1 MKIIKF
7 DYFETYKV
15 SENPHTLTNQV
26 LDFRFQ
32 RLMEKREF
40 KSKIALGLATIGVV
54 VAGLACLTI
63 ITMGWLSKIEHTN
76 TYKQLVGINTK
87 MMSSQKLV
95 SKSIDNF
102 NLLKVPVKRGIH
114 ESEVF
119 KVENYFPKTDLAKL
133 WRPMF
138 LQFKHFESDLANEN
152 LLINDFK
159 WFFIFLST
167 LLLYLLQVFAKK
179 RRVPGLNMCSWI
191 LYSLLGC
198 QLIALFGIIVSQRI
212 FVNDMCGQ
220 FLQIDT
226 KFHSQDK
233 LDTFG
238 MSIDIAHLKHLPGK
252 DLMSKFRVSPKF
264 AGKIMKGKFDWYLYC
279 YNTDFQEKISRQYTN
294 LLFLEN
300 SLLKHAVINIRW
312 LIEVQ

>member
-7 DYFETYKV
+7 DYFETAKV

-32 RLMEKREF
+32 HLMEKREF
-40 KSKIALGLATIGVV
+40 KSKIALGLATFGVV

-63 ITMGWLSKIEHTN
+63 IIMAWLSKIENTN
-76 TYKQLVGINTK
+76 TYKELVGINTK
-87 MMSSQKLV
+87 MLSSQKLV
-95 SKSIDNF
+95 STAIDKF
-102 NLLKVPVKRGIH
+102 NSLKIPVERGIH
-114 ESEVF
+114 ESEF
-119 KVENYFPKTDLAKL
+119 FQVENYFHRTDLDKL
-133 WRPMF
+133 WRLMY
-138 LQFKHFESDLANEN
+138 LQFRHFESDLVNDN

-198 QLIALFGIIVSQRI
+198 QLIALFGVIVSQRI
-212 FVNDMCGQ
+212 SVNDMCEQ

-226 KFHSQDK
+226 KYHSQDK
-233 LDTFG
+233 LDIFG
-238 MSIDIAHLKHLPGK
+238 MSIGIQYLKHGPN
-252 DLMSKFRVSPKF
+252 DEMDEFRVSPKF

-294 LLFLEN
+294 LVFLEN
-300 SLLKHAVINIRW
+300 SLLKHAVISIRW

>member
-1 MKIIKF
+1 MKIMKF

-32 RLMEKREF
+32 HLMEKREF
-40 KSKIALGLATIGVV
+40 KSKIALGLATFGVV

-63 ITMGWLSKIEHTN
+63 ITMCSLSKIELNN
-76 TYKQLVGINTK
+76 TYEQLVGINTK
-87 MMSSQKLV
+87 MLSSQRLV
-95 SKSIDNF
+95 SKAIDNF
-102 NLLKVPVKRGIH
+102 NLLKIPVVQGIH

-119 KVENYFPKTDLAKL
+119 KVENHFPKTDLAKL

-138 LQFKHFESDLANEN
+138 LQFRHFESDLANEN

-179 RRVPGLNMCSWI
+179 RKVPGLNMCSWI
-191 LYSLLGC
+191 LYSLLSC

-212 FVNDMCGQ
+212 VVNDMCGQ
-220 FLQIDT
+220 FLKIDT
-226 KFHSQDK
+226 KYHSQDK

-238 MSIDIAHLKHLPGK
+238 MSIDIAHLKYLQGE

-264 AGKIMKGKFDWYLYC
+264 AGKIMQGKFDWYLYC
-279 YNTDFQEKISRQYTN
+279 YNTDFQKKISRQYTN
-294 LLFLEN
+294 LVFLEN
-300 SLLKHAVINIRW
+300 SLLKHAVINIRL
-312 LIEVQ
+312 LIEME